1 MQKDERMPTPQ
12 HDIQHWIDTVNDA
25 GRQLSAWEVGFMA
38 SITARVSEGAGLSVA
53 QREVLEWL
61 YGQKTPRSS

>member
-1 MQKDERMPTPQ
+1 VQKAKTMPATQ
-12 HDIQHWIDTVNDA
+12 HDIQRWIDTVNDA

-38 SITARVSEGAGLSVA
+38 SITARVSEGGGLSVV

-61 YGQKTPRSS
+61 YGQKTPT